1 MLNHP
6 GKLHESRS
14 SFQNQSLTKT
24 DKNLNNVD
32 NQEVSD
38 FRAISLYTQVISK
51 VGCGRP
57 NRPEFI
63 PHPTP

>member
-1 MLNHP
+1 MA

-14 SFQNQSLTKT
+14 SVQNQSLTKT

-38 FRAISLYTQVISK
+38 FRAISLGSMAVALD
-51 VGCGRP
+51 C
-57 NRPEFI
+57 
-63 PHPTP
+63 